1 MREDNKNNGQ
11 PKDSELVLNAQKG
24 SRQAFGEL
32 VKRYERK
39 IYALTYRI
47 MRNREDAADTLQ
59 ETFMQAYNKI
69 GTFEGK
75 SGFSTWLY
83 RIAVNT
89 CLMKKRKKKL
99 DTVSIDRPLRMDD
112 GEDINREPVDWSNNP
127 MAAIDNKEVKKKLD
141 EAIAEMPEEFRTVVL
156 LRDVDRLSSR
166 EVADILNITV
176 PNMKSR
182 LHRGRLFLR
191 RKLSEY
197 FRSRGEL

>member
-1 MREDNKNNGQ
+1 MREDNK
-11 PKDSELVLNAQKG
+11 PKDSEIVLKAQKG
-24 SRQAFGEL
+24 NRQAFGDL
-32 VKRYERK
+32 VKKYERK

-47 MRNREDAADTLQ
+47 MGNRDDASDALQ
-59 ETFMQAYNKI
+59 ETFLQAYKKI

-99 DTVSIDRPLRMDD
+99 DTVSTDRPLKMDG
-112 GEDINREPVDWSNNP
+112 GEDINREPVDWSNDP
-127 MAAIDNKEVKKKLD
+127 MATIDNKEVKKKLD
-141 EAIAEMPEEFRTVVL
+141 EAIAQMPEEFRTVVL
-156 LRDVDRLSSR
+156 LRDVDRLSSK
-166 EVADILNITV
+166 EVADILNISI
-176 PNMKSR
+176 PNVKSR

>member
-1 MREDNKNNGQ
+1 MRENNK
-11 PKDSELVLNAQKG
+11 PKDSELVLKAQKG
-24 SRQAFGEL
+24 GRQAFGEL
-32 VKRYERK
+32 VKKYERK

-47 MRNREDAADTLQ
+47 MGNREDAADALQ
-59 ETFMQAYNKI
+59 ETFLQAYKKI

-112 GEDINREPVDWSNNP
+112 GEEINREPVDWSNDP
-127 MAAIDNKEVKKKLD
+127 MATIDNKEVKKKLD

-166 EVADILNITV
+166 EVTDILNISI